1 MVRKDVKEE
10 SDYHGRGKM
19 SITVYSL
26 TIPDILHGPV
36 ESFKVSLSE
45 KNPQ

>member
-1 MVRKDVKEE
+1 MARKDVKEE
-10 SDYHGRGKM
+10 SDYHGRDEM

-26 TIPDILHGPV
+26 IIPDILHGPV
-36 ESFKVSLSE
+36 ESSKVSLSE